1 MLYFW
6 LKVSLQNS
14 WGWLVLVKVI
24 DGLEVDDDTDEL
36 MAKIIKIFTDKIQLY
51 VDVDN
56 TIKIKKKG
64 GGK

>member
-1 MLYFW
+1 M
-6 LKVSLQNS
+6 
-14 WGWLVLVKVI
+14 VKVI